1 MRLIIQKHKNYLQ
14 HQLFLVF
21 TDFLSIPEMVELAR
35 DLDLEPEVVV
45 VEMDTWR
52 NHQLTGNRKYDN
64 NQPQQVLTRNKK

>member
-1 MRLIIQKHKNYLQ
+1 
-14 HQLFLVF
+14 
-21 TDFLSIPEMVELAR
+21 MVELAR

-64 NQPQQVLTRNKK
+64 NQPQQVFTRNKNSRNNNKGKRTEAKHELKADNKCRHA